1 MDTVY
6 VKQNEISDEIMGK
19 AAATIR
25 SGGSLFRS
33 TETVYGLGA
42 DGLNPAAVK
51 RIYAAKG
58 RPSDNPLILHISNLE
73 MLKPIVQEI
82 SPMAKALME
91 KFWPG
96 PLTMVFNKTELVPS
110 ETSGG
115 LNTVAVRFPNHPLA
129 LKLIE
134 KSKTPIAAPSA
145 NSSGRPSPTKA
156 EHVLEDLDGKID
168 WILDGGACKIGVE
181 STVVAV
187 TDEVPVIL
195 RPGKITLEEIRE
207 VCGGGEYDRHLIAE
221 KDEVVVPR
229 APGMKYKHY
238 APKGQIEILS
248 GTTEQIQNYI
258 NAHDAAHT
266 AVMTFTQFP
275 VHHENLYSLGNIENP
290 EEGCSELFDYLRTFD
305 RLGIEHIFAVMPQ
318 KEGVGFA
325 LYNRLLKAAGGKV
338 IVL

>member
-25 SGGSLFRS
+25 SGGLVAFP

-82 SPMAKALME
+82 TPMAKALME

-96 PLTMVFNKTELVPS
+96 PLTMVFHKTELVPS

-129 LKLIE
+129 LRLIE

-145 NSSGRPSPTKA
+145 NSSGRPSPTRA

-248 GTTEQIQNYI
+248 GTTEQIQAYI
-258 NAHDAAHT
+258 DAHDAAHT

-275 VHHENLYSLGNIENP
+275 VQHENLYSLGNIENP

>member
-6 VKQNEISDEIMGK
+6 VKQNEISDEIMNK
-19 AAATIR
+19 AAAAIR
-25 SGGSLFRS
+25 SGGLVAFP

-82 SPMAKALME
+82 TPMAKALME

>member
-25 SGGSLFRS
+25 SGGLVAFP

-82 SPMAKALME
+82 TPMAKALME

-195 RPGKITLEEIRE
+195 RPGKITLEEIRG

>member
-25 SGGSLFRS
+25 SGGLVAFP

-82 SPMAKALME
+82 TPMAKALME

-248 GTTEQIQNYI
+248 GTTEQIQSYI

>member
-25 SGGSLFRS
+25 SGGLVAFP

-266 AVMTFTQFP
+266 AVKTFTQFP

-305 RLGIEHIFAVMPQ
+305 RLGIERIFAVMPQ